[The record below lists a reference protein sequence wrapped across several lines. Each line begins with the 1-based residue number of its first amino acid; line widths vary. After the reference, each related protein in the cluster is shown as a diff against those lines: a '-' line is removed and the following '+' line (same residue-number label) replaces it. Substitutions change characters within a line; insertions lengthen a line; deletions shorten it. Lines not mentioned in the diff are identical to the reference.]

1 MKKVIIIGGGI
12 AGLSAGVYARR
23 SGFDVTILEQHT
35 IPGGNSTSW
44 KRDGYLFED
53 VYKRQALGF
62 FSTSFSWTGMNIMTI
77 RACLFQRTIFTIKCA
92 LVPCRQHPW

>member
-35 IPGGNSTSW
+35 IP
-44 KRDGYLFED
+44 
-53 VYKRQALGF
+53 
-62 FSTSFSWTGMNIMTI
+62 
-77 RACLFQRTIFTIKCA
+77 
-92 LVPCRQHPW
+92 